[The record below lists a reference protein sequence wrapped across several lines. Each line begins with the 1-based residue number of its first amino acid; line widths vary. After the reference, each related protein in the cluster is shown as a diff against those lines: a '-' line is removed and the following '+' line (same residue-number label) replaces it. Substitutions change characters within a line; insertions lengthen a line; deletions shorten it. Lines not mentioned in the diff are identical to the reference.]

1 MRLQYSIFDGGTRP
15 ISYDLHEHRRPC
27 RVSPPSIHSM
37 TFTGEGD
44 IRDRERCQVIHK
56 LPRAISMGIAK
67 DSTQSCIEQYSAIC
81 GAAHEGHQRRQ
92 ENRGRG
98 GDVDEMRPESEIA
111 LIGSKG
117 AWQKSGATAD
127 RSPSCKRPSD
137 TPPALEKGKSLI
149 PRQPLGVQIGACAFA
164 CRWKERPV
172 DRCSWMRGML
182 WARCR
187 AFAGDYIQTN
197 QA

>member
-1 MRLQYSIFDGGTRP
+1 MQGIASIDTFDDFHRGGRHP
-15 ISYDLHEHRRPC
+15 GQR
-27 RVSPPSIHSM
+27 
-37 TFTGEGD
+37 
-44 IRDRERCQVIHK
+44 RCQVIHK
-56 LPRAISMGIAK
+56 LPQAILRGLAK

-81 GAAHEGHQRRQ
+81 GAAHEGYQRRQ

-149 PRQPLGVQIGACAFA
+149 PRQPRQPLDAQIGACAFMR
-164 CRWKERPV
+164 RWKERPI

-182 WARCR
+182 RARCR